1 MKKETFFIVFL
12 ALGIMLQGANLW
24 ADDDAIMDV
33 DDNAASFVGS
43 WGTSSV
49 RILYYGDDYAFAAGS
64 GGGATTASATFT
76 TAQTADIT
84 GQYHVYVRWTAGNM
98 RATSAVYRI
107 RDNLGNSLGSC
118 TKDQRFNG
126 GAWQFCDNVTLTAGR
141 RGVVVLGNENEP
153 TNRFVCADAVRFV
166 RQSWDDGNLVGVRKA
181 GVEWN
186 VRGTRNIADLSTSTS
201 TRTNLISKSIVAPSG
216 GTGYV
221 IVQASGWAI
230 LSTADRQVNLCI
242 DDSSGGSACDSYIA
256 YLEVNTDEAASG
268 NYENRKAFHLQE
280 VYSISSGTTRTYY
293 LKAAR
298 ESGATGTIAWNDF
311 VLIYVPN

>member
-1 MKKETFFIVFL
+1 MKTKFFFIMFL
-12 ALGIMLQGANLW
+12 AIGIMLPGANLW

-166 RQSWDDGNLVGVRKA
+166 RQAWDNNDIVDEPGYELA
-181 GVEWN
+181 Q
-186 VRGTRNIADLSTSTS
+186 RGSTTS
-201 TRTNLISKSIVAPSG
+201 LALCSLPS
-216 GTGYV
+216 
-221 IVQASGWAI
+221 ANW
-230 LSTADRQVNLCI
+230 
-242 DDSSGGSACDSYIA
+242 
-256 YLEVNTDEAASG
+256 
-268 NYENRKAFHLQE
+268 
-280 VYSISSGTTRTYY
+280 TT
-293 LKAAR
+293 L
-298 ESGATGTIAWNDF
+298 GTITLTTPRNYGIVWVHADGISLHTNDEWARVCIAANSGCTSLAPVLDQSSREVAEGAWDNETRWTFFFQAEDGIRS
-311 VLIYVPN
+311 VRT